1 MLYLDLP
8 TMTEIKALSEARD
21 PVSISIYLGTTP
33 ETQKIGAARTRLGQ
47 MLKEAESQLEA
58 AGTEKRSIWPISEQ
72 VQDLMDDDNFW
83 QKQAHALAIFVT
95 PSRLVTHRFAAR
107 ITETV
112 QVSDRF
118 HLKPLL
124 RSVTVPQSG
133 YVLALEEDRVR
144 VFDVA
149 AGERA
154 VEIRIPDMPKDA
166 HSAAGTAS
174 VNSRSAS
181 GRVQGDEGQKL
192 RLRQYARKVD
202 AALRPYL
209 SGRSEPLIL
218 AASEPLLSIFRS
230 VNSYPH
236 LVDDAIE
243 ASPAKMGEAD
253 IKDRAQPMIRTLHEA
268 RVASALETL
277 SARENEGRATTDIAQ
292 AARAATYGAV
302 DTLLVDMD
310 DVIAGTVDDATGAV
324 TFAESESAVSYGVVD
339 EIAGRVLAAGGT
351 VLAVRKADLP
361 EHASL
366 AAILRFAI

>member
-8 TMTEIKALSEARD
+8 TLTEIKALSVARD
-21 PVSISIYLGTTP
+21 PVSVSIYLTTTP
-33 ETQKIGAARTRLGQ
+33 ETQNIGSARTRLGQ
-47 MLKEAESQLEA
+47 LLKEAENQLQA
-58 AGTEKRSIWPISEQ
+58 ADTEKRSIWPISEQ
-72 VQDLMDDDNFW
+72 VNDLIDDDDFW
-83 QKQAHALAIFVT
+83 DTQAHALAIFVT
-95 PSRLVTHRFAAR
+95 PTRLVSHRFAAK

-133 YVLALEEDRVR
+133 YVLALEEDQVR

-154 VEIRIPDMPKDA
+154 VEINIPNMPKSA

-181 GRVQGDEGQKL
+181 GRIHGGEGQKL
-192 RLRQYARKVD
+192 LLRQYARKVD

-218 AASEPLLSIFRS
+218 AASEPLLSIYRS
-230 VNSYPH
+230 VNSYSH
-236 LVDDAIE
+236 LTDAAIE
-243 ASPAKMGEAD
+243 ESPAKMSEAD
-253 IKDRAQPMIRTLHEA
+253 IKDRAQPMIRALHEG
-268 RVASALETL
+268 RVNAALETFA
-277 SARENEGRATTDIAQ
+277 ARENEGRATTDIAQ
-292 AARAATYGAV
+292 AARAATFGAV
-302 DTLLVDMD
+302 DTLLIDMD
-310 DVIAGTVDDATGAV
+310 EVVIGTIDDTTGAV
-324 TFAESESAVSYGVVD
+324 TFADKASAKTYGVVD
-339 EIAGRVLAAGGT
+339 EIAGRVMAAGGT
-351 VLAVRKADLP
+351 VLAVRKDDLP
-361 EHASL
+361 NGRAL